1 MAITTKELVEAGAH
15 FGHQKRKWNPKMRE
29 YIFTERKGIH
39 IIDLKKSAEM
49 FTRLEELVARAAKE
63 GDILFVGTKKQ
74 ASELIRQTG
83 IKTKQPYVDNRW
95 LGGTLTNLKTIK
107 KRVARLKELEQL
119 FESGDISV
127 YPKKEQAQM
136 QKELDK
142 LIRFLGG
149 IRDMDRLPRA
159 IFVVD
164 SENEKNA
171 IREAKKIGIKVYG
184 IADTNSDPSDFD
196 YFVPAN
202 DDAIKAIELILNKI
216 GDVVIEAKTK

>member
-49 FTRLEELVARAAKE
+49 FTRLEELVVRAAKE

-119 FESGDISV
+119 FETGDISV

-142 LIRFLGG
+142 LNRFLGG